1 MRILLS
7 TLTYQYMTIYQ
18 SISIYISISGNVK
31 MTRPAHDAWGIKK
44 ITFNFCDDFL
54 LKGMFC

>member
-1 MRILLS
+1 M
-7 TLTYQYMTIYQ
+7 
-18 SISIYISISGNVK
+18 SIPISGNVK

-54 LKGMFC
+54 LKGRLWYIYNNCNQ